1 MGMAATDSSPAAYLA
16 RADSTLRVFEQR
28 LLAEPGVLEVT
39 RTNHLPRS
47 YHGWNE
53 IEVDEGA
60 VEPADGRGHRISS
73 AEIDPDYFEVLDAPV
88 LSGRGFSPN
97 DAGSEARPVVV
108 NSEFVEK
115 VLSGKNPLGR
125 RIRYWRGAS
134 SRAPDEPPGPWYD
147 IVGVVGDLGTK
158 NGYGLSGVYHPREP
172 LSAEPAYFAIRVRGE
187 PDGFIPRVRTLA
199 TAVDPTLRLHELKAL
214 DRIIEDEFKFYSFLF
229 RITLLV
235 AGVTLVLSLAG
246 VYSVMAFT
254 VSRRTREIGIR
265 VAMGAV
271 PRQIIPVILRRPL
284 RQVVLGV
291 LAGAVL
297 TWVLST
303 GTLRGGVWV
312 RTALLTAGYSVL
324 MLGVCLLACI
334 VPTRRVLRVEPTE
347 ALRSDG

>member
-1 MGMAATDSSPAAYLA
+1 
-16 RADSTLRVFEQR
+16 
-28 LLAEPGVLEVT
+28 
-39 RTNHLPRS
+39 
-47 YHGWNE
+47 
-53 IEVDEGA
+53 
-60 VEPADGRGHRISS
+60 
-73 AEIDPDYFEVLDAPV
+73 
-88 LSGRGFSPN
+88 
-97 DAGSEARPVVV
+97 
-108 NSEFVEK
+108 
-115 VLSGKNPLGR
+115 
-125 RIRYWRGAS
+125 
-134 SRAPDEPPGPWYD
+134 
-147 IVGVVGDLGTK
+147 
-158 NGYGLSGVYHPREP
+158 
-172 LSAEPAYFAIRVRGE
+172 
-187 PDGFIPRVRTLA
+187 
-199 TAVDPTLRLHELKAL
+199 VDPALRLHELKAL
-214 DRIIEDEFKFYSFLF
+214 DRVPDDEARFYGFLF
-229 RITLLV
+229 RITVLV
-235 AGVTLVLSLAG
+235 AGITLVLSLAG